1 MKNKIKSILGILFV
15 VIIFIVISLLSVQYE
30 DQLKSLLDLGI
41 WGLIIYLLITIFA
54 TVVAPVS
61 ALPLLPVAV
70 LLWGW
75 KLAALITIL
84 GWTLGSILAFYLARR
99 YGIKLVKRIINLEKI
114 HKYEKLIPTSQI
126 FLSIIWMRI
135 FLPVDVLSYLLGLF
149 SKISLPLYSLATLIG
164 VTPFAIIMSYAGSL
178 PFTQQ
183 VIFFTIGV
191 ILLIPNFYII
201 WRKIEKSI
209 H

>member
-1 MKNKIKSILGILFV
+1 MNYKIKSIVGIVFV
-15 VIIFIVISLLSVQYE
+15 VIIFITISLLSAQYE
-30 DQLKSLLDLGI
+30 TQLKSMLGEGITGILL
-41 WGLIIYLLITIFA
+41 YFLITFLA
-54 TVVAPVS
+54 TVIAPVS

-70 LLWGW
+70 ILWGW
-75 KLAALITIL
+75 KLAALVTIL
-84 GWTLGSILAFYLARR
+84 GWTLGSIVAFYLARK
-99 YGIKLVKRIINLEKI
+99 YGITLVKKIINLEKI

-164 VTPFAIIMSYAGSL
+164 VTPFALIMSYAGSL

-183 VIFFTIGV
+183 ILFFTIG
-191 ILLIPNFYII
+191 IIALIPNFYIM
-201 WRKIEKSI
+201 WKKIEKST